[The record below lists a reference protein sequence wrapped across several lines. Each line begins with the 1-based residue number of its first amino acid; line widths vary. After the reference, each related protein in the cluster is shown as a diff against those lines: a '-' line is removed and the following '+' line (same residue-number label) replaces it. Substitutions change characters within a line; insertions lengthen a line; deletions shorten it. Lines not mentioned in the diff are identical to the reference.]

1 MSQSSTQIVST
12 SSTSQGKM
20 RFNRTTMEN
29 IPQELFERIWEMADT
44 GLSRNVP
51 VSCRHVGNSFEIF
64 STEARSNITALGVH
78 RRSRQWAN
86 TENNV
91 ARLLRKMGH
100 RGTHTQVKSLYL
112 DPRRDRICPINESQW
127 SREAVKFFYW
137 VMKAIGAKRIAV
149 SDCSH
154 TLGIDNNARGH
165 WASFY
170 WWSSIENWSSNF
182 TETLMYTTKIDL
194 DVHQGIKFVDWN
206 GAAVTLGHREQRT
219 REGQRLKAR
228 LATRKLQVAEK
239 KQNAADDVAKSRE
252 LPRTKQD
259 GVPTW
264 LFEVGR
270 TGQSHKID
278 ERTAFKSNADT
289 YPKSRE
295 NGQPGDARD
304 GSGGDGNSGDEKH
317 GDSDKDED
325 EEPEPDEGI

>member
-12 SSTSQGKM
+12 SSISQGKM
-20 RFNRTTMEN
+20 RFNRNAMEN
-29 IPQELFERIWEMADT
+29 IPQELFERIWEKADT
-44 GLSRNVP
+44 GLGRNVP
-51 VSCRHVGNSFEIF
+51 VCCRLVGNSFEIF
-64 STEARSNITALGVH
+64 STEARSNITALSVH

-91 ARLLRKMGH
+91 ARLLRKGGH
-100 RGTHTQVKSLYL
+100 KGPHTQVKSLYL
-112 DPRRDRICPINESQW
+112 DPRPIGVE
-127 SREAVKFFYW
+127 
-137 VMKAIGAKRIAV
+137 RIAV

-154 TLGIDNNARGH
+154 TLGIDNNARGP

-170 WWSSIENWSSNF
+170 WWSSIDNWSSTF
-182 TETLMYTTKIDL
+182 IETLMYTTKIDL

-206 GAAVTLGHREQRT
+206 GAAVTLGHREKLT
-219 REGQRLKAR
+219 REGQRLKTR

-239 KQNAADDVAKSRE
+239 KQNAADDVAKSGE

-270 TGQSHKID
+270 TRRDFHLMPMVEILAEDHKNSIRIN
-278 ERTAFKSNADT
+278 ERTAFKTNADT
-289 YPKSRE
+289 YPKSRDNE
-295 NGQPGDARD
+295 QPDDAQN
-304 GSGGDGNSGDEKH
+304 GSGGDGNSGDEND

-325 EEPEPDEGI
+325 EEPEPDEGIED